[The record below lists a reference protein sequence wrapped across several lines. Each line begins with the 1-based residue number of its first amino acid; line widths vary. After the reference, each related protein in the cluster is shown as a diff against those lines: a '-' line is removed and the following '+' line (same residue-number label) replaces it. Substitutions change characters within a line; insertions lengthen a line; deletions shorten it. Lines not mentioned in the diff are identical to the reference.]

1 MRKYKLR
8 AGKRN
13 AQGVVTQFSIDD
25 EIWAA
30 DDTDAIKMAKMYQ
43 VCRYTDTSEYAWLRI

>member
-13 AQGVVTQFSIDD
+13 AQGVVTQLSIDA
-25 EIWAA
+25 EILAA
-30 DDTDAIKMAKMYQ
+30 DDTDAIKMAKMY
-43 VCRYTDTSEYAWLRI
+43 